1 MTMTTSL
8 TTSSRLS
15 SIRRS
20 GPAQTAVSL
29 LLLLTLWVVTTGVL
43 GVPGYTLPSPAAV
56 SEAWWQAAVDGG
68 LFADV
73 AVSAQRLLLGAAAG
87 ITSGIVLGVLV
98 GLSPAIRIS
107 LEPLVNAM
115 SGIAGIAW
123 IPLALAWFGTG
134 LTMSTFVIWNGMFFV
149 VFANTALGVS
159 RIPSSLAQSVRTM
172 GGGRLEVLRAVV
184 LPGALPDML
193 TGVRVGLSFAWRSL
207 LAAELLG
214 APEGLGQWINQAA
227 LNQRSDQI
235 LAGCITVAVLGV
247 VLERVTV
254 SLIASRTVVKWGT
267 ITDASGRAGR

>member
-1 MTMTTSL
+1 MSATITNM
-8 TTSSRLS
+8 SSAVTRTAWIQTLI
-15 SIRRS
+15 SI
-20 GPAQTAVSL
+20 L
-29 LLLLTLWVVTTGVL
+29 LLLGIWVFATTIL
-43 GVPGYTLPSPAAV
+43 GVPAFTLPTPPDVAT
-56 SEAWWQAAVDGG
+56 AWWDAAMGGG
-68 LFADV
+68 LFSDILI
-73 AVSAQRLLLGAAAG
+73 SARRLLLGVTAG
-87 ITSGIVLGVLV
+87 ISTGIVFGILV
-98 GLSPAIRIS
+98 GLSGTVRVS

-123 IPLALAWFGTG
+123 IPLALAWFGAG

-159 RIPSSLAQSVRTM
+159 RVQPSLVQSVRTM
-172 GGGRLEVLRAVV
+172 GGGRWEVLRTVII
-184 LPGALPDML
+184 PGAMPDML

-207 LAAELLG
+207 IAAELLG

-247 VLERVTV
+247 LLERVTV
-254 SLIASRTVVKWGT
+254 SLIASRTVVRWGT